1 MALHML
7 GVQLIAVGVDGGS
20 RERAERLR
28 WPEYTAWARRLLRD
42 LLQEHGWR
50 VTLDLFAADSNA
62 FVELYVSW
70 TEEPGSEAVDASG
83 LRSWNQTLCVCG
95 QFHRETLFVFPQR
108 GLERAVVRRAKSD
121 NVRGCFVVPTNHK
134 ASCWKLLRSSAVA
147 RMAFDKPDEA
157 FEFAQAPLSTHD
169 MVVKRAG
176 WVQGRS
182 GTALRACVHGVGPTV
197 GATDVVRL
205 SLSKS
210 IGRLS
215 SSTCSKLEIMPLWLD
230 VSRGPT
236 NKGARRWIISNHAVG
251 INSAAFEGSF

>member
-7 GVQLIAVGVDGGS
+7 GVQLIAEGVDGGS
-20 RERAERLR
+20 RERAKRLR
-28 WPEYTAWARRLLRD
+28 GPAYTAWARRLLRD

-50 VTLDLFAADSNA
+50 VTLDLFAAASNA
-62 FVELYVSW
+62 FVERYVSW
-70 TEEPGSEAVDASG
+70 TDEPGSEAVDAFDLS
-83 LRSWNQTLCVCG
+83 SWNQTLCVCG

-121 NVRGCFVVPTNHK
+121 NVRGCYVVPTNQK

-157 FEFAQAPLSTHD
+157 FEFAQAPSSTHD

-176 WVQGRS
+176 GVQGRS
-182 GTALRACVHGVGPTV
+182 GTALRACVHGVRPIV

-236 NKGARRWIISNHAVG
+236 NKGARRWMLSKSRSWDQFRCV
-251 INSAAFEGSF
+251 